1 MALTETTGVFETNT
15 PPDRV
20 ATRVTVDATEE
31 VGVIEFR
38 PSVADS
44 IGLGVE
50 LSDAV
55 RDTPSGVIESAR
67 LTVPVTDTPIE
78 NVIAGVAVGVR
89 DCTAAVL
96 LPSKVTRTEGVGV
109 HEFNDALT
117 PGVRV
122 VRGVAVAHDVNPSDC
137 ETDAESDCK

>member
-1 MALTETTGVFETNT
+1 M
-15 PPDRV
+15 
-20 ATRVTVDATEE
+20 
-31 VGVIEFR
+31 
-38 PSVADS
+38 
-44 IGLGVE
+44 E

-67 LTVPVTDTPIE
+67 LTVPVTVTPIE

-96 LPSKVTRTEGVGV
+96 LPAKEMRTEGDGD

-117 PGVRV
+117 SGVRV
-122 VRGVAVAHDVNPSDC
+122 GSGVAVAHDVNPSDC
-137 ETDAESDCK
+137 ETDAESDCE